1 MCYPVKCKKCGKTTW
16 EGCGKHKDMVMS
28 KVPENE
34 RCTCKRDDQPEPV
47 VEKPKQSNSNEDHG
61 NVIEVD
67 SEKQFDELIS
77 KEENLVIVDFFA
89 TWCGPCKMMSP
100 IVRIIFFY
108 SL

>member
-1 MCYPVKCKKCGKTTW
+1 MCYPVKCQKCGKTTW

-34 RCTCKRDDQPEPV
+34 RCTCKRDDEPVPV

-100 IVRIIFFY
+100 IVRIIFFNI
-108 SL
+108 